1 MKRREYFDRQVDW
14 VLDRLPRKI
23 LRLLLEIPLHVED
36 QPSKELMQELGI
48 ENPED
53 LCGCFSGTTAHLEK
67 NTNPGVWG
75 LTGVPWPNSITIF
88 RRGIIAMSLDES
100 DKVCRDRL
108 RQEIRTTILHELA
121 HLHGMDEEEIAEM
134 GYG

>member
-1 MKRREYFDRQVDW
+1 MKKSNREYFDRQVNW
-14 VLDRLPRKI
+14 VLDRLPRKV

-36 QPSKELMQELGI
+36 QPSEEQMQELKI

-53 LCGCFSGTTAHLEK
+53 ICGLFSGTPHIETD
-67 NTNPGVWG
+67 VWG
-75 LTGVPWPNSITIF
+75 LVGVPYPTCITIF
-88 RRGIIAMSLDES
+88 RRGIVAASREEDGT
-100 DKVCRDRL
+100 VCRHCL
-108 RQEIRTTILHELA
+108 RREIRITILHELA

>member
-1 MKRREYFDRQVDW
+1 MKKSNQEYFDRQVNW
-14 VLDRLPRKI
+14 VLDRLPRKV

-36 QPSKELMQELGI
+36 QPSKELMQALEI

-53 LCGCFSGTTAHLEK
+53 LCGCFSGTPHIE
-67 NTNPGVWG
+67 TNAWG
-75 LTGVPWPNSITIF
+75 LVGVPYPTCVTIF
-88 RRGIIAMSLDES
+88 RRGIAAASRDENGQ
-100 DKVCRDRL
+100 VCRNRL
-108 RQEIRTTILHELA
+108 RQEIHITILHELA